1 MQIVS
6 LKDNFAWII
15 KACLVHMRR
24 IFQNVDCWIL
34 FLASS
39 ALNISR
45 FHCNNK
51 CGERR
56 GKTSFW
62 HVRPTKTQISLRIL
76 AVWYESSLSAWRNFA
91 SWAFQK
97 RVQWRFWFA
106 QADLNLRCA
115 HNTKCTFS
123 VVDACEKIEICL
135 IVCVTYDTLG
145 NNACGASVLPIL
157 RNNLTRL
164 PLVDTKR

>member
-15 KACLVHMRR
+15 KAYLVNMRI

-56 GKTSFW
+56 GKTTFW
-62 HVRPTKTQISLRIL
+62 HVRPTKTQISLRIR
-76 AVWYESSLSAWRNFA
+76 AVWYESSLSVWRNFA
-91 SWAFQK
+91 SWAFQNASNEDSD
-97 RVQWRFWFA
+97 QPA
-106 QADLNLRCA
+106 QCAGWSESSLGAQYQIYIFCCWCMWENRNLSHFLSHCLCNLRY
-115 HNTKCTFS
+115 
-123 VVDACEKIEICL
+123 I
-135 IVCVTYDTLG
+135 
-145 NNACGASVLPIL
+145 
-157 RNNLTRL
+157 R
-164 PLVDTKR
+164 